1 MDNSL
6 AQIPARNMIALR
18 EEFSA
23 NERRLSAEMSAIVLA
38 ARAKAEVESRY
49 IYAERHQRDMDD
61 VRIRL
66 LADCDRYDFAK
77 AARYK
82 IPNRG
87 EGFTIRF
94 IERVLDLM
102 GNVYAPSYVIYEDDE
117 RRTIRTAVLDLERN
131 VTWEKD
137 VTVTKTVERA
147 DVTGREVVRYRAKA
161 DGSTIAI
168 VRATDEELLTK
179 EASATSKAQRTN
191 GQRLVPP
198 GLLEEAKS
206 LIEATMQ
213 KKAKDDPDGER
224 KAIADAFASLG
235 VLPSHLK
242 AYLGVELGQVS
253 PAELVKLREL
263 FTAIREG
270 HTTWREIMIEKQGA
284 EPTSTATATE
294 SNGKPSS
301 TATLKEK
308 IRRTRTPK
316 ETPTQKGD
324 SAQAGESRQSAVPES
339 SPAPNSEPSLFAN
352 PIEALRS
359 KVSPRAFAHIL
370 GKSREVITDEG
381 TDARPNGFATPEE
394 VTPDFMDL
402 IIFDLEDEIARGKG
416 TV

>member
-1 MDNSL
+1 MANEL
-6 AQIPARNMIALR
+6 AQTPARNMIAMR

-137 VTVTKTVERA
+137 VTVTKTIERS
-147 DVTGREVVRYRAKA
+147 DVTGREVVRYRTKA

-198 GLLEEAKS
+198 GLLEEAKG
-206 LIEATMQ
+206 LIEVTMQ
-213 KKAKDDPDGER
+213 KKARDDPDGER

-270 HTTWREIMIEKQGA
+270 HTTWREVMIEKQGA
-284 EPTSTATATE
+284 EPQGNTPAEGS
-294 SNGKPSS
+294 GKP
-301 TATLKEK
+301 TAVTTLKEK

-316 ETPTQKGD
+316 ETPIEKGD
-324 SAQAGESRQSAVPES
+324 SAQAGESRKSVVPES
-339 SPAPNSEPSLFAN
+339 SPVQQSEPSLFVN
-352 PIEALRS
+352 PIEAYRA
-359 KVSPRAFAHIL
+359 KVTPEAFARIL
-370 GKSREVITDEG
+370 GKERTTIEDQGEHFY
-381 TDARPNGFATPEE
+381 PKGFASPDE
-394 VTPDFMDL
+394 VPADAVDP
-402 IIFDLEDEIARGKG
+402 IIFDLEDEIARAKG
-416 TV
+416 GA

>member
-1 MDNSL
+1 
-6 AQIPARNMIALR
+6 
-18 EEFSA
+18 
-23 NERRLSAEMSAIVLA
+23 MSAIVLA

-94 IERVLDLM
+94 IERALDLM

-198 GLLEEAKS
+198 GLLEESKAI
-206 LIEATMQ
+206 IEATMQ

-270 HTTWREIMIEKQGA
+270 HTTWREVMIEKQGA
-284 EPTSTATATE
+284 EPQGANAGAAE
-294 SNGKPSS
+294 GNGKSSS

-316 ETPTQKGD
+316 ETPPQKGD

-339 SPAPNSEPSLFAN
+339 SPASNTQPALFPN
-352 PIEALRS
+352 PIEAFRS
-359 KVSPRAFAHIL
+359 KVAPQAFARIL
-370 GKSREVITDEG
+370 GKPREVITDEG
-381 TDARPNGFATPEE
+381 TDARPNGFASP
-394 VTPDFMDL
+394 
-402 IIFDLEDEIARGKG
+402 
-416 TV
+416 